1 MTSEKHIH
9 SEGNLSFSSEDK
21 RQINISRLNQLVAHW
36 RRKYLQQQLLLFMPI
51 LCVLI
56 ITLLFT
62 LISFNFFSVEYASLV
77 CLLALVLS
85 LVIKLATIIRNKQ
98 YASITLKNLIT
109 HLNSQFEELEQ
120 STQLLLVDQDKLSV
134 LEKLQQNKV
143 LDRLAEILQQQAEV
157 KNNQLSP
164 DFAKQEFIYSSVL
177 LFILLIV
184 FIISYQFNLADKIIS
199 AFQPATQSTDTAN
212 NKIESKPNDTVIKII
227 AKQVT
232 IMPPSYSL
240 STGQAAKLISESL
253 DINTLVG
260 SKVRWRLNF
269 SVPKTDY
276 FLVLSNSERHQL
288 IKQDDGSHQIE
299 LILRKSMVYHIAA
312 KHVESKIIDSISG
325 IHRMS
330 LTPDYAP
337 KIRFINPKSTVTEY
351 GKNTLPNLT
360 AEVQISDDFSIT
372 DVHIKASIAKGS
384 GEGVKFRDQI
394 YAFDSDELV
403 DGKRHYY
410 KKWSIAELAMEPGD
424 ELYFSIVATDN
435 REPDFQ
441 QTRSTTKIIRWLEE
455 EQSGINADGIL
466 IDFMPE
472 YFKSQRQIIIET
484 IELIEDKT
492 DLEPTSFNEKSEL
505 LGVAQSA
512 LKEKYGQYL
521 GDEVEGDKN
530 NKVSLDEAHDTA
542 EHKPEIKI
550 HDEQGGSVNAV
561 ISSNQAEHH
570 EDILGHLHESEGGN
584 NTRGIQASGRM
595 ELINQYGHNHEDS
608 DVGVMT
614 NRDPR
619 ALMKQSLSHMW
630 QAELH
635 LMLSEPSL
643 ALPFEQ
649 QALKLLNLARKA
661 ERIYVKRLGFEP
673 PPVTEQRRYQGD
685 QTDILANSVQVS
697 RFMPEQLSNQ
707 TLFAF
712 RQFLQLLNAYNQPL
726 ISSKPVSQ
734 TMTLSN
740 DNVINESQNFK
751 ANVALSVDELA
762 LAELTKLGIEELID
776 ERPALV
782 ELLVVIEK
790 ILLER
795 RLSLSQCAGCIELL
809 SGKLEQLLP
818 SPTSSPNSKPQD
830 FNVHQSMVENYSQF
844 LTGDL

>member
-1 MTSEKHIH
+1 MASEKHIP
-9 SEGNLSFSSEDK
+9 SEGNLSFSGEDK

-36 RRKYLQQQLLLFMPI
+36 RCKYLQQQLLLFMPI

-62 LISFNFFSVEYASLV
+62 LISFNFFSVEYTSIV
-77 CLLALVLS
+77 CLLALVLTI
-85 LVIKLATIIRNKQ
+85 VIKLATIIRNKQ

-120 STQLLLVDQDKLSV
+120 STQLLLVDQDKLSA

-143 LDRLAEILQQQAEV
+143 LDRLAEILQQQAQV
-157 KNNQLSP
+157 KNSQLSP
-164 DFAKQEFIYSSVL
+164 DFAKQEFIFSSAL
-177 LFILLIV
+177 LVILLIF
-184 FIISYQFNLADKIIS
+184 FIISYQFNLVDKIIS
-199 AFQPATQSTDTAN
+199 GFQPATQSTDSLN
-212 NKIESKPNDTVIKII
+212 NIESKPNDTAIKII

-232 IMPPSYSL
+232 IVPPSYSL
-240 STGQAAKLISESL
+240 KKGQAAKLISESL

-269 SVPKTDY
+269 SAPKADY

-312 KHVESKIIDSISG
+312 RHADRKIIDSISG
-325 IHRMS
+325 VHRIS
-330 LTPDYAP
+330 LMPDYAP

-360 AEVQISDDFSIT
+360 AEVQISDDFAIT
-372 DVHIKASIAKGS
+372 NVHIKASIAKGS

-521 GDEVEGDKN
+521 GDEVEGEKN
-530 NKVSLDEAHDTA
+530 NKVSQDEAHDTA

-561 ISSNQAEHH
+561 ISSNQAEPH

-584 NTRGIQASGRM
+584 NTPGNQASGRM

-614 NRDPR
+614 SQDPR

-685 QTDILANSVQVS
+685 QTDILANSVNVS

-740 DNVINESQNFK
+740 DNSVNETQNFK

-818 SPTSSPNSKPQD
+818 SPTSSPNSKPQA
-830 FNVHQSMVENYSQF
+830 FNVHQPMVEKYSQF

>member
-1 MTSEKHIH
+1 MTSEKDIQ
-9 SEGNLSFSSEDK
+9 SESNLSFSGKDK

-36 RRKYLQQQLLLFMPI
+36 RCKYLQQQLLLFMPI

-62 LISFNFFSVEYASLV
+62 LMSFNFFSVEYAFIV
-77 CLLALVLS
+77 CLLALVLTI
-85 LVIKLATIIRNKQ
+85 VIKLVTIIQNKQ

-120 STQLLLVDQDKLSV
+120 STQLLLVDQDKLSA

-157 KNNQLSP
+157 KNSQLSP
-164 DFAKQEFIYSSVL
+164 DFAKQEFIFSSVL

-184 FIISYQFNLADKIIS
+184 FIISYQFNLVDKIIS
-199 AFQPATQSTDTAN
+199 GFQPATQSTDSLN
-212 NKIESKPNDTVIKII
+212 NIENKPNDTAIKII

-240 STGQAAKLISESL
+240 TKGQAAKLISESL

-269 SVPKTDY
+269 SAPKADY

-288 IKQDDGSHQIE
+288 IKQDDGSYQIE

-312 KHVESKIIDSISG
+312 RHVESKIIDSISG

-372 DVHIKASIAKGS
+372 DVQIKASIAKGS

-466 IDFMPE
+466 IDFMPK

-740 DNVINESQNFK
+740 DNGINESQNFK

-762 LAELTKLGIEELID
+762 LVELTKLGIEELID